1 MKLSLCHHK
10 EREDLLKILELA
22 STREKLIFLHNAIKI
37 EVEDIYPIVNLYS
50 CTAGDATYWFI
61 YKINKHSS
69 NHVYLTYDGDFKAD
83 YFTGAFALFT
93 KTADPFVS
101 PPLVVGSAHIDES
114 KFISSFWKH
123 AKEREAEETRI
134 KLTVFPS
141 SCVRFDGQPVAFE
154 MISQAGHLTHL
165 YVLEKYRGKGLGHIV
180 ELDLS
185 QKMIRCGMK
194 VIKCVELFNV
204 AVLES
209 TFRMP
214 YWSRLTQ
221 KDGSPLVNV
230 FYELFYKSS

>member
-1 MKLSLCHHK
+1 
-10 EREDLLKILELA
+10 
-22 STREKLIFLHNAIKI
+22 
-37 EVEDIYPIVNLYS
+37 
-50 CTAGDATYWFI
+50 
-61 YKINKHSS
+61 
-69 NHVYLTYDGDFKAD
+69 
-83 YFTGAFALFT
+83 
-93 KTADPFVS
+93 
-101 PPLVVGSAHIDES
+101 
-114 KFISSFWKH
+114 
-123 AKEREAEETRI
+123 
-134 KLTVFPS
+134 
-141 SCVRFDGQPVAFE
+141 

-209 TFRMP
+209 TCRMP